1 MSDDEDEND
10 DYDREIDHNN
20 EDEDDNNDK
29 EIDHNDDDDMEIL
42 TERESIFSL

>member
-10 DYDREIDHNN
+10 DYDQFLDHNN